1 MSYSERQPTKGYR
14 DVLVTFVNSPH
25 PKRFRVYESMYDRVK
40 DVLYNS
46 DSPKFR
52 YIVAYEWYV
61 DTAKDGTDYWAVA
74 DEKTHI
80 NVANIVYYKVIGR
93 DNGRQH
99 TN

>member
-1 MSYSERQPTKGYR
+1 MSDSGRPPNKGYR
-14 DVLVTFVNSPH
+14 DVLVAFVNSPD
-25 PKRFRVYESMYDRVK
+25 PKRYRVYESMYDRVK

-61 DTAKDGTDYWAVA
+61 DTAKDGTDFWAVA

-80 NVANIVYYKVIGR
+80 NVENICYYKVIGR
-93 DNGRQH
+93 DSNGRQP
-99 TN
+99 